1 MKNSEARMEEAI
13 LRYERRGSIGLA
25 FSGGVDSL
33 LLAEFLHRL
42 KISFVA
48 LHFDHRWRGQKSAQ
62 DAEWVKNWCEKRN
75 IPVEIGRARQAGA
88 TSENTAREARWKFFE
103 KATQQYM
110 LKEIWM
116 AHHADD
122 LVETFLMQM
131 LRGAGL
137 EGLASLRSE
146 RMMGEIKIVRPWLE
160 FFKEEIIRQAKAW
173 KLKWR
178 EDASNKNTKYFRNR
192 VRGELIPFLSKI
204 SGREV
209 KFLLRRTAIL
219 LAEEN
224 RFLESFIP
232 SPLLEKLPV
241 KLLKSL
247 PDTLQRRCVKQWLKE
262 RSVQDVSFEN
272 VEAVRGLLQKEKPA
286 KINLSQGKFCRRKEG
301 FLFIA

>member
-1 MKNSEARMEEAI
+1 MNKNLETRMNEAI
-13 LRYERRGSIGLA
+13 LKHKSASIGLA
-25 FSGGVDSL
+25 FSGGVDST
-33 LLAEFLHRL
+33 LLAEFLHRQ

-48 LHFDHRWRGQKSAQ
+48 LHFDHRWRGKKSAQ
-62 DAEWVKNWCEKRN
+62 DAEWVKNWCKKRN

-88 TSENTAREARWKFFE
+88 TSENTAREARWKFFG
-103 KATQQYM
+103 KATKEYL

-137 EGLASLRSE
+137 EGLASLRAE

-160 FFKEEIIRQAKAW
+160 FFKKEIIQQAHAW

-192 VRGELIPFLSKI
+192 VRGELLPSLSKI
-204 SGREV
+204 AGRDA
-209 KFLLRRTAIL
+209 KSLLWRTAML

-224 RFLESFIP
+224 RFLETLIP

-247 PDTLQRRCVKQWLKE
+247 PPALQRRCLKQWLKE
-262 RSVQDVSFEN
+262 RGIEDISFED
-272 VEAVRGLLQKEKPA
+272 VEAARNLLQKEKPA
-286 KINLSQGKFCRRKEG
+286 KINLSRGKFCRRKEG